1 MIIYTRAFRVGD
13 IIELDKF
20 KGKVHEKTILST
32 RIRTLNN
39 EIITIPNATLTNSSI
54 VNYNATLRELNEPM
68 VIRSSITL
76 GYDVPWRLV
85 EQVLVE
91 AASATPG
98 ILEEPS
104 PYIPDLPKNTIARRV
119 NILGNPYYKQS

>member
-20 KGKVHEKTILST
+20 KGKVDEKTILST

-54 VNYNATLRELNEPM
+54 INYNATLRELKDKHN
-68 VIRSSITL
+68 
-76 GYDVPWRLV
+76 
-85 EQVLVE
+85 
-91 AASATPG
+91 
-98 ILEEPS
+98 
-104 PYIPDLPKNTIARRV
+104 
-119 NILGNPYYKQS
+119 